1 MEASTTQVR
10 PQPSRASLIGDFD
23 QLPDGALVDVTAL
36 AAYTEQGVSTV
47 WRKVKTD
54 PLHPQPI
61 KLSHRC
67 TRFRVGDIRAY
78 LAAKAAGGAR

>member
-1 MEASTTQVR
+1 MKQDPLSISPER
-10 PQPSRASLIGDFD
+10 SRASLIRDFD

-36 AAYTEQGVSTV
+36 AAYTGQGVSTV
-47 WRKVKTD
+47 WRKIKTD

-67 TRFRVGDIRAY
+67 TRFSVGAIRAY
-78 LAAKAAGGAR
+78 LAAKAQGGAQ